1 MARLQLF
8 IAFIS
13 LFKSRVE
20 SFRPPI
26 PPLFLRRQTFIL
38 QEQNITPSS
47 STTTNPDSD
56 VSSFIVN
63 DPSEQSDSPLPSIT
77 DMPASMPVSPP
88 QSTLPTRT
96 KRTTKPSTSTSTS
109 TPGSVGGDE
118 DSFNPQKPRTA
129 ADIKSAYEK
138 RMANKALIVPEDL
151 GFFAPVIKIVKKL
164 QDSYFFGFFE
174 SLDEPSEADKL
185 DKQKA
190 DLKTP
195 WFLKPYLTFPI
206 AFAVVGAAF
215 AFVIMNGGIY
225 QRGFETEVSAASERN
240 CVHCDDFYTSKD
252 F

>member
-1 MARLQLF
+1 
-8 IAFIS
+8 
-13 LFKSRVE
+13 
-20 SFRPPI
+20 
-26 PPLFLRRQTFIL
+26 
-38 QEQNITPSS
+38 
-47 STTTNPDSD
+47 
-56 VSSFIVN
+56 
-63 DPSEQSDSPLPSIT
+63 
-77 DMPASMPVSPP
+77 
-88 QSTLPTRT
+88 
-96 KRTTKPSTSTSTS
+96 
-109 TPGSVGGDE
+109 
-118 DSFNPQKPRTA
+118 
-129 ADIKSAYEK
+129 
-138 RMANKALIVPEDL
+138 MANKALIVPEDL

-240 CVHCDDFYTSKD
+240 CVHCDDRVVGSEGGAADNSSNFYTSKD